1 MRLSGVAKPF
11 DKLRIGM
18 DILLFMGNV
27 SEKQRS
33 EFMKST
39 AIFSGAMLIVG
50 ALCVSVCVSGCVEEA
65 RQGQKVQRVKTD
77 EVMIADF
84 EGADYGDWETTGDAF
99 GISPAWRETE
109 EMEEIS
115 GFEGKGLATSYQDGD
130 EPTGTIT
137 SPEFTIERDHIV
149 FLIGGGDN
157 RRRTCMNLLVD
168 GEVVRRAAGGES
180 NVLDWESW
188 DVSELKGKSARIQIV
203 DSRRGDWGHISIDHI
218 YQANTFRGAQ
228 PKSRQLTLLNKY
240 LNFPVKRNA
249 RERLI
254 SVTIGGKK
262 VREFSIRLTDDEP
275 DYWVYLDISEFKGKE
290 ATVSINKYDPQ
301 STKGFDMAFQ
311 ADSFPGEK
319 NLYKEKLRPQFHFT
333 SKRGWNNDTNGMV
346 YYDGEYHMFYQH
358 NPFGWPWGNMTWGHA
373 VSTDLIHWTELGDA
387 IHPDELGTIFSGGA
401 VVDHKNT
408 SGFQTGDEKPI
419 VCFYTSAGGENPW
432 SKDQPFTQSIA
443 YSNDRGRTF
452 TKYEGNPIIGHIR
465 GGNRDPKVIWHEPT
479 GKWMMVL
486 YIEESEMAFFTSDD
500 LKSWTETSRLKNFHE
515 CPELFELPV
524 DGDENNK
531 KWVLYGAAADYF
543 IGSFDGK
550 EFKPET
556 ESIEFNRGNAFY
568 ASQTFSDIPEEDG
581 RCIMMGWGQVPMPD
595 MPWNQMITFP
605 VVFTLRTTDEG
616 IRMFAEPVEEVEK
629 LHKKKHPFSGET
641 INGIKT
647 LPGIDGELFHIK
659 AEFEV
664 GNADSFGLI
673 IREFNI
679 TYDAKKNRIR
689 CKSPKSNINPGSFS
703 RPQSAPLKPVDGK
716 ITLEILVDRTMVEVF
731 PNNGRYYF
739 PMGAYLVDRDP
750 AIKVFSEGGK
760 TKLKN
765 LEIYE
770 LNSIW
775 K

>member
-1 MRLSGVAKPF
+1 MMMVCSHTIYADSG
-11 DKLRIGM
+11 
-18 DILLFMGNV
+18 
-27 SEKQRS
+27 E
-33 EFMKST
+33 
-39 AIFSGAMLIVG
+39 IV
-50 ALCVSVCVSGCVEEA
+50 
-65 RQGQKVQRVKTD
+65 
-77 EVMIADF
+77 IADF
-84 EGADYGDWETTGDAF
+84 EGEDYGSWQIEGEAF
-99 GISPAWRETE
+99 GTNPRWRETE
-109 EMEEIS
+109 AMEEIS

-130 EPTGTIT
+130 RPRGTLT

-149 FLIGGGDN
+149 FLISGGED

-168 GEVVRRAAGGES
+168 GEVVRRTAGDEN
-180 NVLDWESW
+180 NVLDWENW
-188 DVSELKGKSARIQIV
+188 DVSDFKGKTGLIRIV
-203 DSRRGDWGHISIDHI
+203 DNHGGDWGHISVDHI
-218 YQANTFRGAQ
+218 YQSDTASKYVEKARRFKLQ
-228 PKSRQLTLLNKY
+228 NKY
-240 LNFPVKRNA
+240 LNFPVKREA

-254 SVTIGGKK
+254 SVEIDGEK
-262 VREFSIRLTDDEP
+262 VREFSIRLAHDEP
-275 DYWVYLDISEFKGKE
+275 DYWVYLEIGEFKGKE
-290 ATVSINKYDPQ
+290 ATVNINKYDPQ
-301 STKGFDMAFQ
+301 STKGFDTVFQ
-311 ADSFPGEK
+311 ADSFPGQE

-373 VSTDLIHWTELGDA
+373 VSTDMIHWNEIGDA
-387 IHPDELGTIFSGGA
+387 LHPDELGTMFSGGA
-401 VVDHKNT
+401 AVDHKNT

-419 VCFYTSAGGENPW
+419 VCFYTAAGGENPW
-432 SKDQPFTQSIA
+432 SKDQPFTQCIA

-479 GKWMMVL
+479 NKWVMVL
-486 YIEESEMAFFTSDD
+486 YVEEGEMDFFTSTD
-500 LKSWTETSRLKNFHE
+500 LKDWTNTSRLKSFHE

-556 ESIEFNRGNAFY
+556 ESIKFNQGNAFY

-581 RCIMMGWGQVPMPD
+581 RRIMMGWGQVPMPD
-595 MPWNQMITFP
+595 MPWNQMISFP
-605 VVFTLRTTDEG
+605 IVLALRTTDEG
-616 IRMFAEPVEEVEK
+616 IRMFAEPAEEVEK
-629 LHKKKHPFSGET
+629 LHKKKHSFSDET
-641 INGIKT
+641 IDGTKT
-647 LPGIDGELFHIK
+647 LPGINGELFHIK

-664 GNADSFGLI
+664 GDADSFGLI

-679 TYDAKKNRIR
+679 TYVAKKNRII

-703 RPQSAPLKPVDGK
+703 RSQSAPLKPVDGK
-716 ITLEILVDRTMVEVF
+716 IILEILVDRTMVEIF

-765 LEIYE
+765 LEVHE

-775 K
+775 H

>member
-1 MRLSGVAKPF
+1 
-11 DKLRIGM
+11 
-18 DILLFMGNV
+18 MGNV

-65 RQGQKVQRVKTD
+65 RQVQKVQRA
-77 EVMIADF
+77 EASEIMIADF
-84 EGADYGDWETTGDAF
+84 EGADYGDWEATGDAF
-99 GISPAWRETE
+99 GTSPAWRETE

-149 FLIGGGDN
+149 FLISGGES

-168 GEVVRRAAGGES
+168 GEVVRRAAGAES
-180 NVLDWESW
+180 NVLDWEDW
-188 DVSELKGKSARIQIV
+188 DVSELKGKIARIQIV

-218 YQANTFRGAQ
+218 YQSDVASKYVAKT
-228 PKSRQLTLLNKY
+228 RQFHIDSKY
-240 LNFPVKRNA
+240 LNFPVKRTA

-254 SVTIGGKK
+254 SVMIDGKK
-262 VREFSIRLTDDEP
+262 VREFSIRLTDDGP
-275 DYWVYLDISEFKGKE
+275 DYWVFLDVSEFEGQDTTVRIDRYNPDKG
-290 ATVSINKYDPQ
+290 
-301 STKGFDMAFQ
+301 KGFDSIFQ
-311 ADSFPGEK
+311 ANTFPGEDEV
-319 NLYKEKLRPQFHFT
+319 YKEKLRPQFHFT

-408 SGFQTGDEKPI
+408 SGFQTSDEKPI
-419 VCFYTSAGGENPW
+419 VCFYTSAGGTNPW
-432 SKDQPFTQSIA
+432 SEDQPFTQSIA

-452 TKYEGNPIIGHIR
+452 TKYQDNPIIGHIR

-479 GKWMMVL
+479 KKWVMVL
-486 YIEESEMAFFTSDD
+486 YVEEGEMDFFTSTD
-500 LKSWTETSRLKNFHE
+500 LKNWTKTSRLKSFHE

-543 IGSFDGK
+543 VGSFDGK
-550 EFKPET
+550 EFKSET
-556 ESIEFNRGNAFY
+556 ESIKFNYGNAFY

-581 RCIMMGWGQVPMPD
+581 RRIMMGWGQVPMPD

-605 VVFTLRTTDEG
+605 LVLTLGTTNEG

-629 LHKKKHPFSGET
+629 LHKKKHSFSDET
-641 INGIKT
+641 IDGTETLSGI
-647 LPGIDGELFHIK
+647 GGELFHIK
-659 AEFEV
+659 AEFQV
-664 GNADSFGLI
+664 GDADSFGI
-673 IREFNI
+673 IVREYEI
-679 TYDAKKNRIR
+679 TYDTEENRII
-689 CKSPKSNINPGSFS
+689 CKGPKNEIGPEGFS
-703 RPQSAPLKPVDGK
+703 KPHSTPLKPVDGNV
-716 ITLEILVDRTMVEVF
+716 TVEILVDRTMVEVF
-731 PNNGRYYF
+731 ADNGRYYF
-739 PMGAYLVDRDP
+739 PMGAYLADKDP
-750 AIKVFSEGGK
+750 AIKIFSNGGS
-760 TKLKN
+760 TKINSLD
-765 LEIYE
+765 IYE
-770 LNSIW
+770 LKSIW
-775 K
+775 N